1 MEMRMDEQRAYA
13 SDIAAEAVGE
23 RLGSP
28 PQDTRGQTPP
38 PPAASAGP
46 RARVAEKTAE
56 SLGERSGD
64 AYADAET
71 NEARERSRRVFP
83 RAASAIESQTG
94 GAALSELLG
103 QQFVTVLAAFALGY
117 AAALLLHRAR

>member
-1 MEMRMDEQRAYA
+1 MDEQKAYA

-28 PQDTRGQTPP
+28 PPDTREQTSP

-46 RARVAEKTAE
+46 QARVAEKTAE

-64 AYADAET
+64 AYADATTDE
-71 NEARERSRRVFP
+71 EREQSRRG
-83 RAASAIESQTG
+83 ASAIGSQTG

-117 AAALLLHRAR
+117 AAALLIHRAR

>member
-1 MEMRMDEQRAYA
+1 MDEQKAYA

-28 PQDTRGQTPP
+28 PPDTSEQTPRP
-38 PPAASAGP
+38 AAASAGP
-46 RARVAEKTAE
+46 RARVADKTAE

-64 AYADAET
+64 AYADATT

-83 RAASAIESQTG
+83 RAATEIGSQTG
-94 GAALSELLG
+94 GAALSQSFD
-103 QQFVTVLAAFALGY
+103 QQIFVTVLAAFALGY
-117 AAALLLHRAR
+117 AAALLIHRPR